1 MALMQKG
8 HHAPVWVT
16 GSVLSKSSQGNG
28 QIVISFRNEAGETI
42 DAYLSCTEAAWEWTE
57 KKLRT
62 LGFDVDENDLD
73 IRPLNR
79 GAESP
84 IAGVE
89 TEIDVKEDT
98 YNGKTT
104 LKVDWIGPRT
114 GQASMADSDE
124 DAFAAELR
132 KRLVARKGAPKLS
145 GRPPVKP
152 AAARTNNPF

>member
-1 MALMQKG
+1 MALMKPG
-8 HHAPVWVT
+8 HHAPVYVQ

-28 QIVISFRNEAGETI
+28 QIVISFKNDDGDTI
-42 DAYLSCTEAAWEWTE
+42 DAYLSCTEAAWQYTE
-57 KKLRT
+57 QKLRT
-62 LGFDVDENDLD
+62 LGFDVDEHDLD

-104 LKVDWIGPRT
+104 LKVDWIGPRMGAAQMPT
-114 GQASMADSDE
+114 SDE
-124 DAFAAELR
+124 DAFAAALR
-132 KRLVARKGAPKLS
+132 NRLIAKKGAPKPAARS
-145 GRPPVKP
+145 QKP
-152 AAARTNNPF
+152 AAVGSGPF

>member
-8 HHAPVWVT
+8 HHAPVYVL

-28 QIVISFRNEAGETI
+28 QIIISFKNDDGDTI
-42 DAYLSCTEAAWEWTE
+42 DAYLSCSKDAWPYTER
-57 KKLRT
+57 KLKT
-62 LGFDVDENDLD
+62 LGFDVDEHDLD

-79 GAESP
+79 GTESP

-104 LKVDWIGPRT
+104 LKVDWIGPRI
-114 GQASMADSDE
+114 GAAQMPSSDE
-124 DAFAAELR
+124 DAFAAALR
-132 KRLVARKGAPKLS
+132 NRLIGERGAPKS
-145 GRPPVKP
+145 AARSQKP
-152 AAARTNNPF
+152 AAANGTPW

>member
-1 MALMQKG
+1 MALMKAG
-8 HHAPVWVT
+8 HHAPVYVL

-28 QIVISFRNEAGETI
+28 QIVISFKNEDGDTI

-57 KKLRT
+57 RKLRT
-62 LGFDVDENDLD
+62 LGFDVDANDLD

-79 GAESP
+79 GTESP

-104 LKVDWIGPRT
+104 LKVDWIGPRI
-114 GQASMADSDE
+114 GQAQMPGSDE
-124 DAFAAELR
+124 DAFAADLR
-132 KRLVARKGAPKLS
+132 RRLVARKGAPKPAPRPS
-145 GRPPVKP
+145 GKAT
-152 AAARTNNPF
+152 AAGPW

>member
-8 HHAPVWVT
+8 HHAPVYVQ

-28 QIVISFRNEAGETI
+28 QIIISFKNDDGDTI
-42 DAYLSCTEAAWEWTE
+42 DAYLSCTEDAWPYTE
-57 KKLRT
+57 RKLKT
-62 LGFDVDENDLD
+62 LGFDVDANDLD

-98 YNGKTT
+98 YNGKTA
-104 LKVDWIGPRT
+104 LKVDWIGPRI
-114 GQASMADSDE
+114 GASQMPTSDE
-124 DAFAAELR
+124 DAFAAALR
-132 KRLVARKGAPKLS
+132 NRLIAKKGAPK
-145 GRPPVKP
+145 P
-152 AAARTNNPF
+152 AARTQKPAGTSPI

>member
-8 HHAPVWVT
+8 HHAPVYVI

-28 QIVISFRNEAGETI
+28 QIVISFKNDDGDTI

-57 KKLRT
+57 KKLRV
-62 LGFDVDENDLD
+62 LGFDVDANDLD

-84 IAGVE
+84 LAGVE

-104 LKVDWIGPRT
+104 LKVDWIGPRL
-114 GQASMADSDE
+114 GQAQMPGSDE

-132 KRLVARKGAPKLS
+132 RRLVARKGAPRAAAPKTS
-145 GRPPVKP
+145 KP
-152 AAARTNNPF
+152 AAAGNPPW